1 MMEKTTAYVN
11 AKIYTMEN
19 DGAACEAIAVR
30 GGRFVYC
37 GSSEQAAAMADDV
50 IDLQGKTV
58 IPGLIDTHIHLFPY
72 ACNLERLLLDKVTS
86 VRELQEKLRE
96 YAKNVP
102 KGEWIYGFG
111 FDNERFTDD
120 KSLPTKEVL
129 DEACPD
135 HKVVIGRWCMHFFSA
150 NSAALAAAGIDRNFK
165 PEVEG
170 TALFGE
176 DGEPT
181 GVLSDASG
189 LKVVSLMPDAYATLE
204 AKADVLEK
212 AIRELNKKG
221 FTGAHPVQAR
231 HVNLPEYMAAY
242 QKLKDEGRL
251 NARLYYATDDL
262 EELKAHRG
270 EGDDLLR
277 YGYYK
282 VFLDGGLGGRSA
294 AMIEPYCDDP
304 GNTGVLNY
312 TQESLTEELRKA
324 YSLGIQTGTHVIGDK
339 ACEMLT
345 NSIETLLREDPQPD
359 PRIRMIHLE
368 VATEDVLQRI
378 RKLPVVIDAEP
389 LYMDT
394 DAAWIEDRIGAARMP
409 YANAWGRML
418 RDGVVVTSGS
428 DAPGLDEDP
437 WLGIYCCV
445 TRCDQ
450 HGWPEGGSCPENRM
464 SVYDAVCT
472 YTKYA
477 AYDSFEEAVKGTI
490 APGKL
495 ADFLVLDRDI
505 FTVEP
510 EMIKDTRVLKTVL
523 GGRTVYEA

>member
-1 MMEKTTAYVN
+1 MEKTTAYIH
-11 AKIYTMEN
+11 AKVYTAAS
-19 DGAACEAIAVR
+19 DGACCEAFAVR
-30 GGRFVYC
+30 GGKFVYC
-37 GSSEQAAAMADDV
+37 GNSREAAAMADEV
-50 IDLQGKTV
+50 IDLAGAPV
-58 IPGLIDTHIHLFPY
+58 VPGLIDTHIHLFPY
-72 ACNLERLLLDKVTS
+72 SCNLERLVLDKVTS
-86 VRELQEKLRE
+86 VKELQEKLRE
-96 YAKNVP
+96 YAKTVP
-102 KGEWIYGFG
+102 EGDWIYGFG

-120 KSLPTKEVL
+120 RSLPTKEVL

-150 NSAALAAAGIDRNFK
+150 NSAALAAAGIDRGFV

-170 TALFGE
+170 TVLYGP
-176 DGEPT
+176 DGEPN

-189 LKVVSLMPDAYATLE
+189 LKVVSLIPDAYASLE

-212 AIRELNKKG
+212 GIRELNRKG

-231 HVNLPEYMAAY
+231 HVNLPEYFEAY
-242 QKLKDEGRL
+242 RKLKDEGRL
-251 NARLYYATDDL
+251 TARLYYATDDL

-270 EGDDLLR
+270 EGDDMLR

-294 AMIEPYCDDP
+294 ALIEPYVDDP

-312 TQESLTEELRKA
+312 TQEGLTEELRKA
-324 YSLGIQTGTHVIGDK
+324 YSLGIQTGTHVIGDR

-345 NSIETLLREDPQPD
+345 NSIEALLKEDPQSD
-359 PRIRMIHLE
+359 PRVRMIHLE

-394 DAAWIEDRIGAARMP
+394 DAAWIEDRIGAERMP

-418 RDGVVVTSGS
+418 REGVIVTSGS
-428 DAPGLDEDP
+428 DAPGLEEDP

-445 TRCDQ
+445 TRCDKN
-450 HGWPEGGSCPENRM
+450 GWPEGGSCPEHKM
-464 SVYDAVCT
+464 SVYEALCT

-477 AYDSFEEAVKGTI
+477 AYDSFEEKIKGTI
-490 APGKL
+490 EEGKL

-505 FTVEP
+505 FAIAP
-510 EMIKDTRVLKTVL
+510 ADIRDTKVLRTVL
-523 GGRTVYEA
+523 GGKTVYSA